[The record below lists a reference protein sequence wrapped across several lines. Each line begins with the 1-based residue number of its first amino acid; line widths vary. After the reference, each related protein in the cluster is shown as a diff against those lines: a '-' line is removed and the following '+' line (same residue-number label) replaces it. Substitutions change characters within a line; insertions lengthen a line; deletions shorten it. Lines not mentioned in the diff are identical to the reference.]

1 MRLSRAAVAVAIEA
15 MSWIEYEG
23 LSERAA
29 FARAAKQ
36 LRVSERDQLRAAQ
49 SLILETERRR
59 NFVDFLIQRGL
70 RRQIDFDSL
79 RHGVKSLLRLFCYVA
94 KFQQRGA
101 NDHLRILEEGR
112 SVLHW
117 KTLHP
122 VETAFGQILACDPL
136 EASELIYDE
145 ALALRLFHPRWFVSA
160 CTSMLGRQMALQLM
174 RRNLHQASSYL
185 RINTLRGSEE
195 RWLRQ
200 VESAGIELDKVEG
213 LPLTY
218 RVLSSRRPIVRSRPY
233 REGGIAIQDKASILA
248 GLVAS
253 PKPGDRVFDICAA
266 PGAKTSHL
274 AQQMRN
280 NGIIYSVDRSASRL
294 SFWKDE
300 MSRLGV
306 QIANP
311 IVADAAKS
319 IPACTEGDVV
329 VLDPPCSNTGTF
341 WKSPGAKWTID
352 RGRIHQIATTQSAML
367 ENASKLVR
375 VGGTLLY
382 STCTILDEENE
393 YVITRFLR
401 LNPDFQLVRMN
412 PSIGF
417 PGLYGLDVSRRLYP
431 HTHECNGHFICR
443 MMRVS

>member
-319 IPACTEGDVV
+319 IPASTEGDVV

-401 LNPDFQLVRMN
+401 LNPDFQLVRAN

-417 PGLYGLDVSRRLYP
+417 PGLYGLDASQRLYP

-443 MMRVS
+443 MMRIS